1 MHILHHQVSGGEMV
15 VEEHMQ
21 KYSNIFGGDV
31 PYDLGQDMKRYTC

>member
-1 MHILHHQVSGGEMV
+1 MV

-31 PYDLGQDMKRYTC
+31 PYDLGQDMKWYACSEKCPKVLK